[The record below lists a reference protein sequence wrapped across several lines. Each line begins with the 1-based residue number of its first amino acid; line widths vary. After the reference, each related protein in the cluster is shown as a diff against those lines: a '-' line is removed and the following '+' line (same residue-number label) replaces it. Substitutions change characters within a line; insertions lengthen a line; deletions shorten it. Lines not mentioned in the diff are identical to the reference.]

1 MHSTFSRL
9 IRPFSLSIAAAL
21 ALSACGGGG
30 GSDTPTAA
38 VGAQTGVFVDSAVE
52 GLSYETSSGVK
63 GTTDAQGHFKYNE
76 GDTVTFKIGG
86 VTLGSGKATGTVTP
100 AGIAGG
106 EDSNKFTNL
115 LVLLQSLDTDGD
127 PSNGITLPASLDGTK
142 IAAVAAR
149 LNDDPADFTDDSK
162 NAELKDASPQK
173 AIRSRDDARKHYE
186 DTQAKVSD
194 FVDGAAGVWVGYD
207 SSDRSY
213 TLRLTTSGRYM
224 LGIQSDDAEHGV
236 EVGTFTRDATTGL
249 ITTSDIKTDT
259 NGDGGWSKLSANR
272 TVRLALTPSPD
283 DHNYTASLSV
293 TLTVGGEAVVATLH
307 HPEQRSSDLLGAWS
321 TSPDLRIN
329 APLVL
334 LQGGEGFDVYDYV
347 APEATSGTCGAGAF
361 EDGSFQSGAAASFD
375 SLMVTPS
382 VATRVAAKISL
393 RFGGKAGL
401 TDGCS
406 FFNQHANQELST
418 QLSEDAMTLT
428 VFDTDGTTVL
438 FKLYR
443 IKRDKDWFQEEWN
456 NWND

>member
-1 MHSTFSRL
+1 MPLQISRL

-30 GSDTPTAA
+30 GSDTPTAV

-76 GDTVTFKIGG
+76 GDTVTFKLGG
-86 VTLGSGKATGTVTP
+86 ATLGSGKATGTVTP
-100 AGIAGG
+100 AGISGG
-106 EDSNKFTNL
+106 EDNNKFTNL

-186 DTQAKVSD
+186 DTQAKASD
-194 FVDGAAGVWVGYD
+194 FVDNASGVWTGED
-207 SSDRSY
+207 GAGRSY
-213 TLRLTTSGRYM
+213 TLRLTPSGRYM
-224 LGIQSDDAEHGV
+224 LSIQSDDAENGV
-236 EVGTFTRDATTGL
+236 EVGSFTRDAATGL

-259 NGDGGWSKLSANR
+259 NGDAGWSKLSANR
-272 TVRLALTPSPD
+272 TVALAFNAPYE
-283 DHNYTASLSV
+283 DHNYTATLSV
-293 TLTVGGEAVVATLH
+293 TTTVAGEPVVATLT
-307 HPEQRSSDLLGAWS
+307 HPQQVRGSVVGAWS

-334 LQGGEGFDVYDYV
+334 LQQGIGYYYIYI
-347 APEATSGTCGAGAF
+347 APEATSGSCGAGAVEGGTF
-361 EDGSFQSGAAASFD
+361 DYGFAANISSLALGPTPNVAPSSAKPSLTIGKSLTLEGCNFLGHYSGTA
-375 SLMVTPS
+375 LPT
-382 VATRVAAKISL
+382 I
-393 RFGGKAGL
+393 
-401 TDGCS
+401 
-406 FFNQHANQELST
+406 
-418 QLSEDAMTLT
+418 LSEDALTLS
-428 VFDTDGTTVL
+428 VLNPEDNTVL